1 MAKKVPKIVK
11 EIQKNPPEKPNFA
24 FQKNI
29 SYSQY
34 SMYKQCPHKW
44 KLHYKDKVNQR
55 DTSIYLVFGIAIH
68 EVIQEY
74 LDVFYNVSK
83 VKANE
88 IDLEA
93 SFQEKFIESYQK
105 QYKDN
110 NNEHFSDAV
119 QMREFF
125 EDGVAILEFFKKKI
139 GGYFSKRGNHL
150 VGIELPIVYAP
161 NKMKNNLLYTGFLDV
176 VLYNENSDEF
186 EIIDIKT
193 STRGWTSRMKKD
205 EDKQF
210 QLILYKQ
217 YFSDLYNIPLEKIN
231 IKYFIVKRKLW
242 EKSDYPQTRIQEFR
256 PASGKIKLN
265 KAKKAI
271 LSFISEAFNS
281 NGKIKEQKYPCKCGQ
296 CQTVFV

>member
-1 MAKKVPKIVK
+1 MPKKVPKIVR
-11 EIQKNPPEKPNFA
+11 EIQKNRPEKLNYA

-44 KLHYKDKVNQR
+44 KLHYKDKINQR

-68 EVIQEY
+68 EVIQDY
-74 LDVFYNVSK
+74 LEVFYNISK

-88 IDLEA
+88 IDLES
-93 SFQEKFIESYQK
+93 SFQEKFIEAYQK

-125 EDGVAILEFFKKKI
+125 EDGVEILNFFKKRI
-139 GGYFSKRGNHL
+139 GGYFSKRGNYL
-150 VGIELPIVYAP
+150 VGIELPIIYAP

-186 EIIDIKT
+186 TIIDIKT
-193 STRGWTSRMKKD
+193 STRGWHDKMKKN

-210 QLILYKQ
+210 QLILYKK
-217 YFSDLYNIPLEKIN
+217 YFSELYNIPLEKIN
-231 IKYFIVKRKLW
+231 IKFFIVKRKLYDNCDW
-242 EKSDYPQTRIQEFR
+242 AQTRIQEFS
-256 PASGKIKLN
+256 PPSGKIKLN
-265 KAKKAI
+265 RATKYVDDFM
-271 LSFISEAFNS
+271 SHVFNS
-281 NGKIKEQKYPCKCGQ
+281 QGKIKEQDYPCTCRY
-296 CQTVFV
+296 CE

>member
-1 MAKKVPKIVK
+1 
-11 EIQKNPPEKPNFA
+11 
-24 FQKNI
+24 
-29 SYSQY
+29 
-34 SMYKQCPHKW
+34 MYKQCPHKW
-44 KLHYKDKVNQR
+44 KLHYKDKINQR

-68 EVIQEY
+68 EVIQDY
-74 LDVFYNVSK
+74 LEVFYNISK

-88 IDLEA
+88 IDLES
-93 SFQEKFIESYQK
+93 SFQEKFIEAYQK

-125 EDGVAILEFFKKKI
+125 EDGVEILNFFKKRI
-139 GGYFSKRGNHL
+139 GGYFSKRGNYL
-150 VGIELPIVYAP
+150 VGIELPIIYAP

-186 EIIDIKT
+186 TIIDIKT
-193 STRGWTSRMKKD
+193 STRGWTPRMKKD

-265 KAKKAI
+265 KAKRAI
-271 LSFISEAFNS
+271 LSFINEAFNS
-281 NGKIKEQKYPCKCGQ
+281 DGKIKEQKYPCRCGQ
-296 CQTVFV
+296 CQTVFT